1 MNEMER
7 KGGNSKLVVGV
18 YEEKLF
24 EAWAKSDVT
33 LS

>member
-1 MNEMER
+1 MKEMER

-24 EAWAKSDVT
+24 EVWAKSDVS
-33 LS
+33 LC